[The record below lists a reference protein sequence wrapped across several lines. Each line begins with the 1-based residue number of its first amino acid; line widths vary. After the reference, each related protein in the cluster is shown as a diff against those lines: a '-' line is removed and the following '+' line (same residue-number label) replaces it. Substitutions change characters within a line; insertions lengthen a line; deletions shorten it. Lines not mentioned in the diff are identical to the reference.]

1 MKELT
6 VSMRSHHFVVS
17 NITARSR
24 NCVLNFARRQVQYG
38 FARSKNSVKPALKVF
53 AASTADR
60 DEFRFHINHWKEFQ
74 EEMMFSRLSE
84 NLIEII
90 YEPIHEPML
99 VELPLKPD
107 GFPPRDDQPLAI
119 AYLAAP
125 PPPRSKCVIKP
136 PGTGKTFCA
145 LSAMSKIGHRAVG
158 IMKPQFLENWLEGAM
173 KTLGIE
179 LEDMVVINGSKQLI
193 ALLNLAIE
201 NRLPQKIILI
211 SNKTMQNYI
220 TLYEAHKE
228 AIIDMGYPCYPDQM
242 LEVLQAG
249 VRFIDE
255 VHMDFHLNFK
265 LDLYTN
271 IRQTNVFTAT
281 FLSDDPKVKQMMEL
295 AYPTRERYIGPAIKP
310 YVRTRAIF
318 YAFREP
324 DKIKCRIP
332 GNTAYN
338 HNVFEEYILKNE
350 RIMAGYF
357 ELIET
362 MVKREFLD
370 PDFYKPGDKG
380 ILFCS
385 SIAMCTA
392 LQDYLQKKFPNLDIR
407 RKVADDD
414 REELREGDL
423 VVSTLGSGG
432 TGHDIPM
439 LTWVGLTTNVRS
451 SSGNIQGHG
460 RLRELRAVEIA
471 PGVFLEAREPRFT
484 YLVNEDNLKHV
495 EYHEAK
501 KELILPLSTT
511 YKIEYYDTVI

>member
-6 VSMRSHHFVVS
+6 ISMRTHHFLVS
-17 NITARSR
+17 GITPRSR
-24 NCVLNFARRQVQYG
+24 PCVLSFARRQVQYG
-38 FARSKNSVKPALKVF
+38 FARGRGAMKPALKTF

-60 DEFRFHINHWKEFQ
+60 SEFRFHINHWKEFQ
-74 EEMMFSRLSE
+74 EEMMHHRLSE
-84 NLIEII
+84 NLVEIVH
-90 YEPIHEPML
+90 EPIHEGL
-99 VELPLKPD
+99 DVVLPVKPQWV
-107 GFPPRDDQPLAI
+107 PKDDQPLAI
-119 AYLAAP
+119 EYLAKP

-145 LSAMSKIGHRAVG
+145 LMGMSKIGKRAVG

-173 KTLGIE
+173 KTYDIV
-179 LEDMVVINGSKQLI
+179 LEDMVVVSGSKQLI
-193 ALLNLAIE
+193 TLLNLAIE
-201 NRLPQKIILI
+201 DRLPQKIILI

-220 TLYEAHKE
+220 TTYEQYKE
-228 AIIDMGYPCYPDQM
+228 GIIDMGYPCYPDQM

-271 IRQTNVFTAT
+271 IEQTSVYTAT
-281 FLSDDPKVKQMMEL
+281 FISDDQKVKQMMFL
-295 AYPTRERYIGPAIKP
+295 AYPPKDRYVGPAIKP

-324 DKIKCRIP
+324 DKIKCRET
-332 GNTAYN
+332 GSTSYS
-338 HNVFEEYILKNE
+338 HNVFEESILKHP
-350 RIMAGYF
+350 RIMGGYF
-357 ELIET
+357 DLIET
-362 MVKREFLD
+362 TVKQEFLD

-385 SIAMCTA
+385 SVAMCTA
-392 LQDYLQKKFPNLDIR
+392 LQDYLQKKFPQLDIR

-414 REELREGDL
+414 REELRAGDL
-423 VVSTLGSGG
+423 VISTLGSGG
-432 TGHDIPM
+432 TGHDIPN
-439 LTWVGLTTNVRS
+439 LTWVGLTTNVKS

-460 RLRELRAVEIA
+460 RLRELKAI
-471 PGVFLEAREPRFT
+471 PGVRDTAREPRFT
-484 YLVNEDNLKHV
+484 YLVNEDNLKHI

-501 KELILPLSTT
+501 KDLIVPLSTT
-511 YKIEYYDTVI
+511 YRIVHYQNVI